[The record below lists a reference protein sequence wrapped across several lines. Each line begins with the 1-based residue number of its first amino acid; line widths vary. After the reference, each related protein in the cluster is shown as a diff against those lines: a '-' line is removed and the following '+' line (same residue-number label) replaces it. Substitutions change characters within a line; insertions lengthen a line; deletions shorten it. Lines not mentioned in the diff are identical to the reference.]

1 MARTTKVPR
10 ERLREY
16 LDRFT
21 KRFLRDGSP
30 EAADVEI
37 VEPDW
42 GDQLVAEHVRLVGVT
57 YDPRANAL
65 EFALDLGE
73 KRWGDHRVYDPDEV
87 WAVEEEDGFLTAI
100 EVVHGDSSREI
111 VSVKRVG
118 LRRLA

>member
-1 MARTTKVPR
+1 MPMTTRVPG
-10 ERLREY
+10 ERLMEY
-16 LDRFT
+16 FNRFT
-21 KRFLRDGSP
+21 QRFLQDGSP

-42 GDQLVAEHVRLVGVT
+42 GDQFVAQSVRLRGVT
-57 YDPRANAL
+57 YDPHVNAL

-73 KRWGDHRVYDPDEV
+73 KRWGDHRVYDPSEV
-87 WAVEEEDGFLTAI
+87 WTLEEEDGFLSAI

>member
-1 MARTTKVPR
+1 M
-10 ERLREY
+10 EY
-16 LDRFT
+16 FDRFT
-21 KRFLRDGSP
+21 QRFLQDGSP

-42 GDQLVAEHVRLVGVT
+42 GDQFVAQSVRLRGVT
-57 YDPRANAL
+57 YDPHVNAL

-73 KRWGDHRVYDPDEV
+73 KRWGDHRVYDPSEV
-87 WAVEEEDGFLTAI
+87 WTLEEEDGFLSAI

>member
-1 MARTTKVPR
+1 MPMTARVPR
-10 ERLREY
+10 ESMMEY
-16 LDRFT
+16 FDRFT

-30 EAADVEI
+30 EAADVEV

-42 GDQLVAEHVRLVGVT
+42 GDQLVAQYVRLMGVT
-57 YDPRANAL
+57 YDPRANTL

-87 WAVEEEDGFLTAI
+87 WILEEEDGFLSAI
-100 EVVHGDSSREI
+100 EVVHGDSREI

>member
-1 MARTTKVPR
+1 MPMTARVPR
-10 ERLREY
+10 ETMMEY
-16 LDRFT
+16 FDRFT

-30 EAADVEI
+30 EAADVEV

-42 GDQLVAEHVRLVGVT
+42 GDQLVAQYVRLMGVT
-57 YDPRANAL
+57 YDPRANTL

-73 KRWGDHRVYDPDEV
+73 KRWGDHRVYDPSEV
-87 WAVEEEDGFLTAI
+87 WALEEEDGFLSAI